1 MRDRVGSAGEHGTV
15 VEVPIAALREA
26 DSPRLGGLDHEHFR
40 ALAELDVELPPILV
54 HRATMQVIDGMHR
67 LRAAVRNGRDRI
79 RAQFFDGTEAE
90 AFLAGVEANVA
101 HGLPLTLADRRAAAT
116 RIIASHPHLS
126 DRSIGVTAGL
136 AAKTVAAIRREL
148 GEDHGATAARVGR
161 DGRVRP
167 LDGTAGRRL
176 AGEVIAAQP
185 NASLRE
191 IAREAGVSVGT
202 ARDVRERV
210 RAGKDPVPPLRRAAG
225 EDDRHAAPLRLA
237 GPVPAASGGAGV
249 RSMLHRLRRDPSVR
263 YTNAGRSLLRWLDSH
278 VVEPSETGD
287 LFGDIPP
294 HSAILVG
301 RIARE
306 CAAEWLRLAG
316 DLERRQCDETAQ
328 ASSW

>member
-1 MRDRVGSAGEHGTV
+1 MRDRVGSVGEHGPV
-15 VEVPIAALREA
+15 VEVPVAALREA
-26 DSPRLGGLDHEHFR
+26 DSPRLGGLDHEHFQ

-79 RAQFFDGTEAE
+79 HVEFFDGTEAE
-90 AFLAGVEANVA
+90 AFLAAVRANTA
-101 HGLPLTLADRRAAAT
+101 HGLPLTTADRRAAAK
-116 RIIASHPHLS
+116 RIITSHPHLS
-126 DRSIGVTAGL
+126 DRSIGATAGL
-136 AAKTVAAIRREL
+136 AAKTIAAIRREL
-148 GEDHGATAARVGR
+148 GDDRTTATRVGR

-167 LDGTAGRRL
+167 LDSTVGRRL

-210 RAGKDPVPPLRRAAG
+210 RAGKDPVPPLRRAAT
-225 EDDRHAAPLRLA
+225 EEDRHAATLRLA
-237 GPVPAASGGAGV
+237 DPVPPITGATSV
-249 RSMLHRLRRDPSVR
+249 RSMLHRLRRDPSLR
-263 YTNAGRSLLRWLDSH
+263 YTNSGRSVLQWLDSH
-278 VVEPSETGD
+278 VLEPSVTDD
-287 LFGDIPP
+287 LFDDIPP

-306 CAAEWLRLAG
+306 CAAQWLRLAG
-316 DLERRQCDETAQ
+316 DLERRQCDDTAQ